1 MDVSAK
7 HHKPPV
13 IELKHVSFSYEE
25 EAPLL
30 HDISLRFDAGECCL
44 IGGAS
49 GSGKSTLALIMNGL
63 YPEAVEGTMKGEVRL
78 HGRPLSSYDKGEAAQ
93 HIGVLFQDPES
104 QFCMIKVEDELAF
117 VLENIAVPREEMD
130 NKIAGVLQETGMSD
144 FRHRAIHELSGGQK
158 QKIALASVLLLDPEV
173 LIVDEPAANLDPASG
188 QELVQLIGRIRRTR
202 GCTVLI
208 IEHQADRWLPL
219 LDRAVFLAAGKVMLD
234 GCPDTL
240 YQTKRALLKQEGI
253 HLPFRYDP
261 VPPRKPDPHGEEVI
275 FDVRELTVSK
285 RTKTIIQHLS
295 FSLHR
300 GEMLA
305 IAGENGSGKTTL
317 LQAAAGLV
325 PLKTG
330 QIMLKDKTLEQMG
343 EQEFRQR
350 TGFVFQNPEH
360 QFITDTVEEE
370 LLFGPELAG
379 RKDAGQWMEKLLE
392 RFRLNNHRHHNP
404 FMLSGGQKRR
414 LSAAVMLGEVSDVLF
429 LDEPTFGQDAA
440 SSDDLMNM
448 IDELRKEGTAIVMI
462 THDMM
467 LVDRYCHRVLVMKD
481 GEAAFDGEPGELW
494 KQRDLLHSCSLMQ
507 PEEEAVTG

>member
-1 MDVSAK
+1 MDGFEK
-7 HHKPPV
+7 HPKPPV
-13 IELKHVSFSYEE
+13 IELKRVSFAYEE

-30 HDISLRFDAGECCL
+30 HDISLQFQAGECCL

-63 YPEAVEGTMKGEVRL
+63 YPEAVEGTMRGEVRL
-78 HGRPLSSYDKGEAAQ
+78 HGRPLSSYRKGEAAQ

-104 QFCMIKVEDELAF
+104 QFCMISVEDELAF
-117 VLENIAVPREEMD
+117 VLENIAAPRDVMD
-130 NKIAGVLQETGMSD
+130 ERIDHVLRETDMTD

-188 QELVQLIGRIRRTR
+188 EELVELIGRIRRSR

-208 IEHQADRWLPL
+208 IEHQADRWLSL
-219 LDRAVFLAAGKVMLD
+219 LDRAVFLAAGSVMLD
-234 GCPDTL
+234 GSPDTI
-240 YQTKRALLKQEGI
+240 YQTKRSLLKREGI

-261 VPPRKPDPHGEEVI
+261 LPPRSPGPHRGETI
-275 FDVRELTVSK
+275 FRAENLTVSK
-285 RTKTIIQHLS
+285 RKKAIVQHAS
-295 FSLHR
+295 FQLHR

-317 LQAAAGLV
+317 LQAAAGLL
-325 PLKTG
+325 PLDTG
-330 QIMLKDKTLEQMG
+330 RIELGGKALQELGEEQ
-343 EQEFRQR
+343 FRKR

-360 QFITDTVEEE
+360 QFITDTVQEE

-379 RKDAGQWMEKLLE
+379 RDDAEEWMEALLR
-392 RFRLNNHRHHNP
+392 RFRLEKHRYHNP
-404 FMLSGGQKRR
+404 FTLSGGQKRR
-414 LSAAVMLGEVSDVLF
+414 LSAAVMLGDIPDVLF

-440 SSDDLMNM
+440 STADLMNM
-448 IDELRKEGTAIVMI
+448 LDELRSGGTAVVLI

-467 LVDRYCHRVLVMKD
+467 LVDRYCHRVLVMKG
-481 GEAAFDGEPGELW
+481 GEAAFEGEPQQLW
-494 KQRDLLHSCSLMQ
+494 KEQDLLQSCSLLQ
-507 PEEEAVTG
+507 PEREAVTG